1 MQKLAISA
9 ITILI
14 ILISGNAY
22 AIKIMRVYPD
32 YEIHVR
38 MRVVIVDETPLTTKW
53 RVSVRIR
60 DMLQR
65 EYLKA
70 WNDDTASPEDF
81 DRNGSRELS
90 TFSKLYGSYDEG
102 YKVFVESVFKI
113 AMQIQD
119 VGLIP
124 IIKYDGL
131 YQTNDSVNKM
141 FHDIT
146 EIPSGNW
153 KSTRKAVYITKYV
166 PDYVISSGINPVMSA
181 SGNTVESWNT
191 YFKIYYGNYVGTS
204 NIIEAWSESETNL
217 MNYNLSCSACTKD
230 TFEVSSATWLDAQK
244 EMFQKTYAIITK
256 MMRNNSSLLIESQF
270 DDIGFMNTDGVML
283 IDLRNGV
290 IPDGTMEAASALF
303 PASFDILN
311 PANSSTISVSP
322 VTFTWQSSPNA
333 TSYTLKLT
341 SSGLPNQIITTS
353 NTYTT
358 VNVSVSS
365 APRWYYW
372 SVYAIND
379 YGETQSSS
387 TQWFITQEI
396 Q

>member
-1 MQKLAISA
+1 MQKLALSA

-14 ILISGNAY
+14 ILSGNAH
-22 AIKIMRVYPD
+22 ALKIMQVYPD

-38 MRVVIVDETPLTTKW
+38 MRVVIVDKYPLTTKW
-53 RVSVRIR
+53 RISVRIR

-81 DRNGSRELS
+81 DRSGSRELS
-90 TFSKLYGSYDEG
+90 TFSKLYGSYDDG

-119 VGLIP
+119 AGLIP
-124 IIKYDGL
+124 IIKYDGI
-131 YQTNDSVNKM
+131 YQTNDSVNQM

-146 EIPSGNW
+146 EIPTGNW

-166 PDYVISSGINPVMSA
+166 PDYVILSGISPVMSEDKSSVA
-181 SGNTVESWNT
+181 SWKT
-191 YFKIYYGNYVGTS
+191 YFKIYYGNYIGTS

-217 MNYNLSCSACTKD
+217 MSYNLSCSACTKD

-244 EMFQKTYAIITK
+244 EMFRKTYAITTK
-256 MMRNNSSLLIESQF
+256 MLKNNNSLLIESQF
-270 DDIGFMNTDGVML
+270 DDIPFMSTNGVIL

-290 IPDGTMEAASALF
+290 IPDGTMEAASTLF
-303 PASFDILN
+303 PASFDIEN
-311 PANSSTISVSP
+311 PVNSSTTSVSP
-322 VTFTWQSSPNA
+322 VTFTWKSSSNA
-333 TSYTLKLT
+333 TSYRLEIT
-341 SSGLPNQIITTS
+341 SSGLPNKIITTS
-353 NTYTT
+353 NTYA
-358 VNVSVSS
+358 VVDLSVSS
-365 APRWYYW
+365 TMRWYYW

-379 YGETQSSS
+379 YGETESLS
-387 TQWFITQEI
+387 TQWFTTI
-396 Q
+396 QQ